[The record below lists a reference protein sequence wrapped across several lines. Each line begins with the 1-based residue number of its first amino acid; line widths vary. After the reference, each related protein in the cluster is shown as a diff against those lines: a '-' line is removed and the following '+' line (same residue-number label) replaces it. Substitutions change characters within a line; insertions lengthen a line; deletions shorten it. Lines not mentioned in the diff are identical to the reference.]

1 MNSNMT
7 EQLDQLFRMWDRCLC
22 PGAQV
27 LIRQH
32 GKTLY
37 EKCFGY
43 GNLENKL
50 KIHKESIFHVASISK
65 EFTVMSILLLWKEG
79 KLDLDDNI
87 KKYLDEYI
95 NIETPIT
102 IRQMMNNV
110 SGLRDQWELLFLIA
124 WRGQEDYRVVN
135 NPVENPVNNGK
146 RTKEKRDTY

>member
-7 EQLDQLFRMWDRCLC
+7 EQLDQLFRMWDRGLC

-50 KIHKESIFHVASISK
+50 KIHKKPYLPSNALMESYNLFH
-65 EFTVMSILLLWKEG
+65 
-79 KLDLDDNI
+79 
-87 KKYLDEYI
+87 
-95 NIETPIT
+95 
-102 IRQMMNNV
+102 
-110 SGLRDQWELLFLIA
+110 
-124 WRGQEDYRVVN
+124 
-135 NPVENPVNNGK
+135 
-146 RTKEKRDTY
+146 

>member
-7 EQLDQLFRMWDRCLC
+7 EQLDQLFRMWDRGLC

-79 KLDLDDNI
+79 KLDLEDDI
-87 KKYLDEYI
+87 RKYLNEYI

-102 IRQMMNNV
+102 IRQMMI
-110 SGLRDQWELLFLIA
+110 SIQRYLFRNRLTLNRSHSIYTVTPGSIY
-124 WRGQEDYRVVN
+124 WHLSLKSCR
-135 NPVENPVNNGK
+135 K
-146 RTKEKRDTY
+146 

>member
-7 EQLDQLFRMWDRCLC
+7 EQLDQLFRMWDRGLC

-65 EFTVMSILLLWKEG
+65 EFTVMSILLSGKKE
-79 KLDLDDNI
+79 N
-87 KKYLDEYI
+87 
-95 NIETPIT
+95 
-102 IRQMMNNV
+102 
-110 SGLRDQWELLFLIA
+110 LI
-124 WRGQEDYRVVN
+124 
-135 NPVENPVNNGK
+135 
-146 RTKEKRDTY
+146 

>member
-7 EQLDQLFRMWDRCLC
+7 EQLDQLFRMWDRGLC

-50 KIHKESIFHVASISK
+50 KIHKESIFRIDFQRIYCYVYSSSLERRK
-65 EFTVMSILLLWKEG
+65 T
-79 KLDLDDNI
+79 
-87 KKYLDEYI
+87 
-95 NIETPIT
+95 
-102 IRQMMNNV
+102 
-110 SGLRDQWELLFLIA
+110 
-124 WRGQEDYRVVN
+124 
-135 NPVENPVNNGK
+135 
-146 RTKEKRDTY
+146 

>member
-7 EQLDQLFRMWDRCLC
+7 EQLDQLFRMWDRGLC

-79 KLDLDDNI
+79 KLDLDINVLI
-87 KKYLDEYI
+87 RFIVLISTLIYFLVEVNSKKI
-95 NIETPIT
+95 F
-102 IRQMMNNV
+102 R
-110 SGLRDQWELLFLIA
+110 
-124 WRGQEDYRVVN
+124 
-135 NPVENPVNNGK
+135 
-146 RTKEKRDTY
+146 

>member
-7 EQLDQLFRMWDRCLC
+7 EQLDQLFRMWDRGLC

-50 KIHKESIFHVASISK
+50 KIHKEVFS
-65 EFTVMSILLLWKEG
+65 MSHRFPKNLLLCLFFFSGKKE
-79 KLDLDDNI
+79 N
-87 KKYLDEYI
+87 
-95 NIETPIT
+95 
-102 IRQMMNNV
+102 
-110 SGLRDQWELLFLIA
+110 LI
-124 WRGQEDYRVVN
+124 
-135 NPVENPVNNGK
+135 
-146 RTKEKRDTY
+146 

>member
-7 EQLDQLFRMWDRCLC
+7 EQLDQLFRMWDRGLC

-50 KIHKESIFHVASISK
+50 KIFS
-65 EFTVMSILLLWKEG
+65 MSHRFPKNLLLCLFFFSGKKE
-79 KLDLDDNI
+79 N
-87 KKYLDEYI
+87 
-95 NIETPIT
+95 
-102 IRQMMNNV
+102 
-110 SGLRDQWELLFLIA
+110 LI
-124 WRGQEDYRVVN
+124 
-135 NPVENPVNNGK
+135 
-146 RTKEKRDTY
+146 

>member
-7 EQLDQLFRMWDRCLC
+7 EQLDQIFRMWDRGLC

-65 EFTVMSILLLWKEG
+65 EFTVISILLLWKEG

-87 KKYLDEYI
+87 RTLKH
-95 NIETPIT
+95 
-102 IRQMMNNV
+102 R
-110 SGLRDQWELLFLIA
+110 LRSA
-124 WRGQEDYRVVN
+124 R
-135 NPVENPVNNGK
+135 
-146 RTKEKRDTY
+146 

>member
-7 EQLDQLFRMWDRCLC
+7 EQLDQLFRMWDRGLC

-110 SGLRDQWELLFLIA
+110 SGILLSVKALHRLFRILLTLT
-124 WRGQEDYRVVN
+124 
-135 NPVENPVNNGK
+135 
-146 RTKEKRDTY
+146 RTKVMIHSTTIH

>member
-7 EQLDQLFRMWDRCLC
+7 EQLDQLFRMWDRGLC

-50 KIHKESIFHVASISK
+50 KIHKEVFS
-65 EFTVMSILLLWKEG
+65 MSHRFPKNLLLCLFFFFGKKE
-79 KLDLDDNI
+79 N
-87 KKYLDEYI
+87 
-95 NIETPIT
+95 
-102 IRQMMNNV
+102 
-110 SGLRDQWELLFLIA
+110 LI
-124 WRGQEDYRVVN
+124 
-135 NPVENPVNNGK
+135 
-146 RTKEKRDTY
+146 

>member
-7 EQLDQLFRMWDRCLC
+7 EQLDQLFRMWDRGLC

-79 KLDLDDNI
+79 KLDLEDDI
-87 KKYLDEYI
+87 RKYLDEYI

-102 IRQMMNNV
+102 IMSADFATNGNSYFYVV
-110 SGLRDQWELLFLIA
+110 SRSTIRLTWMISIQRYLF
-124 WRGQEDYRVVN
+124 RNR
-135 NPVENPVNNGK
+135 
-146 RTKEKRDTY
+146 